1 MSSPA
6 PDPRPY
12 GAVRSRVPRIAEA
25 AVERARLTV
34 VPRAQAVRAA
44 RLPFVVLISAIMLG
58 GVVGLLM
65 FNTSMQQTSF
75 TATTLEGRAATL
87 LAREQALTAELEE
100 LRDPQRLASAARA
113 QGMRT
118 PVAPAFLMP
127 DGTVRGEA
135 VPTPSE
141 DGERI
146 TGKLPPMPALLA
158 PEPAAP
164 EPAAPAPAEA
174 DAAAQDTGRGESGDT
189 GAGNRER
196 ERRDDRKNRNE
207 QNRR

>member
-6 PDPRPY
+6 ADPRPP

-44 RLPFVVLISAIMLG
+44 RLPFVVLISVLMLG

-75 TATTLEGRAATL
+75 TTTTLEGRAATL
-87 LAREQALTAELEE
+87 LAREQELTAELEE
-100 LRDPQRLASAARA
+100 LRDPQRLATAARA

-118 PVAPAFLMP
+118 PVAPAFLLP

-135 VPTPSE
+135 VPTPEE

-146 TGKLPPMPALLA
+146 TAKAPPLPGILA
-158 PEPAAP
+158 PPP
-164 EPAAPAPAEA
+164 PPPPAE
-174 DAAAQDTGRGESGDT
+174 DRTGDRDRTRSGDT
-189 GAGNRER
+189 GAGNRDR
-196 ERRDDRKNRNE
+196 ERRDDRKTRND

>member
-6 PDPRPY
+6 ADPRPY

-58 GVVGLLM
+58 GVIGLLM

-75 TATTLEGRAATL
+75 TATTLEGRATTL

-100 LRDPQRLASAARA
+100 LRDPQHLASAARA

-158 PEPAAP
+158 PEPPA
-164 EPAAPAPAEA
+164 PAAPA
-174 DAAAQDTGRGESGDT
+174 DSGRDSAAQDAAPGESGDT
-189 GAGNRER
+189 GAGSRER

>member
-6 PDPRPY
+6 ADPRPP

-58 GVVGLLM
+58 GVIGLLM

-75 TATTLEGRAATL
+75 TASTLEGRATTL

-100 LRDPQRLASAARA
+100 LRDPQRLATAARA

-118 PVAPAFLMP
+118 PGAPAFLLP

-135 VPTPSE
+135 VPTPVE

-146 TGKLPPMPALLA
+146 DAKAPPLPAVLA
-158 PEPAAP
+158 PPP
-164 EPAAPAPAEA
+164 PPPAPAEPAERAERA
-174 DAAAQDTGRGESGDT
+174 DSVSGDT

-196 ERRDDRKNRNE
+196 DRRDDRKTRND

>member
-6 PDPRPY
+6 ASPRSS
-12 GAVRSRVPRIAEA
+12 GAIRSRVPRIAGA

-44 RLPFVVLISAIMLG
+44 RLPFVVLISALMLG
-58 GVVGLLM
+58 GVIGLLM

-75 TATTLEGRAATL
+75 TATTLEGRATTL

-100 LRDPQRLASAARA
+100 LRDPQRLAATARA

-118 PVAPAFLMP
+118 PTAPVFLLA
-127 DGTVRGEA
+127 DGSVRGEA
-135 VPTPSE
+135 VATPEE

-146 TGKLPPMPALLA
+146 TAKAPPLPGIL
-158 PEPAAP
+158 
-164 EPAAPAPAEA
+164 APAPPP
-174 DAAAQDTGRGESGDT
+174 AAVTEEPRDT
-189 GAGNRER
+189 APGNRDR
-196 ERRDDRKNRNE
+196 GARGDRKNENT